1 MGLAMGV
8 AENID
13 ALLVKYDITQDN
25 LARIAQVT
33 PGAVT
38 GWRKGSTPRKDAVKN
53 ICDYFNLN
61 EDDIVSENY
70 GLAAKEHGT
79 MPALPKNARPA
90 VGMAMGLAP
99 RLGKVHAGVFAEP
112 EVFDESTMVQIPQF
126 LLDEDPE
133 SFVVSSEGDC
143 MDKVFSV
150 GSDLVVSRKKQARDN
165 SIVMAS
171 VDGCDYIV
179 RRLRMT
185 ANTMILSPESHN
197 PDHEDIVIRRD
208 SEHSLEIPGVITWYQ
223 APREMG

>member
-1 MGLAMGV
+1 MGAGK
-8 AENID
+8 NIK
-13 ALLVKYDITQDN
+13 ALRDKFGLTQDQ
-25 LARIAQVT
+25 LAEALDVT
-33 PGAVT
+33 RESVVRWESDKMAIRDRHVAKMVELYGVDP
-38 GWRKGSTPRKDAVKN
+38 
-53 ICDYFNLN
+53 
-61 EDDIVSENY
+61 DDIRSEAT
-70 GLAAKEHGT
+70 GLYAQLRGLIAS
-79 MPALPKNARPA
+79 LPKNARPA

-197 PDHEDIVIRRD
+197 PDHEDIIIRRD

-223 APREMG
+223 APRELE